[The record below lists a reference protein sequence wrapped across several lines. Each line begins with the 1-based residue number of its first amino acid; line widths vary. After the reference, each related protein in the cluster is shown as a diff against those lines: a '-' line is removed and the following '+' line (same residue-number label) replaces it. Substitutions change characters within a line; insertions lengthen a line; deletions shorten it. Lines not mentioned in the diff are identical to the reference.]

1 MAERQAAL
9 NCPRFAIMHCVTFAT
24 SGMKSEHSRMA
35 SGVQAWRASGVPCWA
50 AAPPIPA
57 TAIATKSSAAGNTIL
72 QARRMVRSI
81 LFLLGFRVVGS
92 TVRRRSLEH
101 DPKTENQFSEK
112 FRLRRKT
119 AVAASF
125 AGLDA
130 LIPGEIS
137 SVSAPG
143 ETAGS
148 PPGFT
153 RTRLLALHDGAFPQF
168 RGLIVEGEMTAE
180 RAIGHRKHDV
190 TLAVCLAG
198 LGGRVAQHGADDL
211 AAADEKSG
219 GKKHQ
224 EERQHEGEARCL
236 GAQITAPGAP
246 GPRRAGPSRGLI
258 RSDVGSACPSTCSH
272 CVIRAKNRCAER
284 KKSFWI

>member
-125 AGLDA
+125 CR
-130 LIPGEIS
+130 PG
-137 SVSAPG
+137 
-143 ETAGS
+143 
-148 PPGFT
+148 
-153 RTRLLALHDGAFPQF
+153 
-168 RGLIVEGEMTAE
+168 
-180 RAIGHRKHDV
+180 RAY
-190 TLAVCLAG
+190 
-198 LGGRVAQHGADDL
+198 
-211 AAADEKSG
+211 
-219 GKKHQ
+219 
-224 EERQHEGEARCL
+224 
-236 GAQITAPGAP
+236 
-246 GPRRAGPSRGLI
+246 PR
-258 RSDVGSACPSTCSH
+258 
-272 CVIRAKNRCAER
+272 
-284 KKSFWI
+284 